1 MTQHQRQRIPFVVV
15 DEKRKHEKCLVMGA
29 GHFGSCLADHLAD
42 LANDVVIFDKDPEP
56 IESINRVHVN
66 EKYFKDY
73 PLSTRIRATTELTD
87 ELVKSSTVIVYSIPT
102 QAMRPVLSGLRSRL
116 SPDQLLIFVNK
127 GIESSTGKLPTE
139 VLDEVLGEPYTS
151 QAVFM
156 SGPTFSEEVVQ
167 RLPTAITAASKS
179 VERAQWAQ
187 RTFHA
192 PHFRVY
198 TSPDTVGVCVAGAL
212 KNVVAIGSGLATGQG
227 FQNNARAAIIT
238 RGLAEISRI
247 GIKLGANPLTFVGLS
262 GVGDLLL
269 TASSEVTS
277 ASAAHSN
284 EFALFILLLHPNNAI
299 QKSRNFTVGYRLGK
313 GESLPHVLKTLGS
326 TAEGVETTRAAY
338 KLVQKLDV
346 DAPMIT
352 LMHKFLFEGVAM
364 EDAVR
369 ALVTREMKS
378 ELYGWV
384 SADEL
389 KDAGGGVAALEPPS
403 GNLWTDPSYAA
414 PRIVSG
420 LLVKGKTNEAM
431 PGSPKRAFRSVS
443 ESQPRAG
450 WGKGALK
457 ETGTITQKEQ
467 IDVKNTRARLEEL
480 FADLSGALLAPP
492 VPPVRPTPSAGAG
505 RPTDSFLVPLCMS
518 QPPSPIPTNATSTGA
533 LVSSTSVPLHMQQ
546 TPVSS
551 SQAFNS
557 PNTASGLSP
566 SQMAALHQQHTS
578 PPVSGSHPQIAQPSG
593 AQAQPTSQQ
602 QGSSSKIGSHGV
614 GPNVVGV
621 HYKVGKKIGEGSFG
635 IIYEGVNL
643 LNNGPVAIKFEP
655 RKSDA
660 PQLRDEYR
668 TYKILAGCV
677 GIPNVYYFG
686 QEGLHNI
693 LVIDLLGPSLEDLF
707 DICGRRFSVKT
718 VCMAAKQMVTRVQTI
733 HDRNLIYRD
742 IKPDNFLIGRL
753 PKYSSSAATGADGHN
768 LIPSSASTGSS
779 LSGVSTLTNG
789 TGGTPQTPRDPN
801 SILQNHSKEHP
812 HPASMIY
819 MVDFGMAKQ
828 YRDPKTK
835 QHIPYRERKSLSGT
849 ARYMSINTH
858 LGREQSRRDD
868 LEALGHVFMYFL
880 RGGLPWQGLKAATNK
895 QKYEKIGEK
904 KQTTGIKELCEG
916 YPDEFATYLT
926 YVRKLGFEET
936 PDYDYLR
943 GLMNKVLAKIGEQD
957 DGVFDWMIVME
968 RQRLEKERD
977 RERERERERA
987 RQAAAQAA
995 AQQQVSQQPPSL
1007 PVDQLGRGGRE
1018 MPGSVMGLAG
1028 SPVLGPHQSGGQQ
1041 QPGSPNALAPHNALR
1056 DSGSLSPSHD
1066 RFGSHMQVG
1075 GGGHGLQSTT
1085 ASVQVLVGST
1095 IFGNEGGSGRLT
1107 DRQPQLIT
1115 DDGSGRVSRG
1125 GNNSREQNY
1134 SPVQPP
1140 DDMRYDQHR
1149 RSGQMGPGAIANA
1162 SMGSQSGS
1170 LSPINKALAGQQGAT
1185 GQGVATQ
1192 LAYQQQQVQQQ
1203 QQQQQY
1209 QQQGGGSPQQPTG
1222 QRRKKGFFQRV
1233 FGCCGGGDDPDGPDV
1248 IDHRAGNGQ
1257 GGRGP
1262 GV

>member
-1 MTQHQRQRIPFVVV
+1 
-15 DEKRKHEKCLVMGA
+15 
-29 GHFGSCLADHLAD
+29 
-42 LANDVVIFDKDPEP
+42 
-56 IESINRVHVN
+56 
-66 EKYFKDY
+66 
-73 PLSTRIRATTELTD
+73 
-87 ELVKSSTVIVYSIPT
+87 
-102 QAMRPVLSGLRSRL
+102 
-116 SPDQLLIFVNK
+116 
-127 GIESSTGKLPTE
+127 
-139 VLDEVLGEPYTS
+139 
-151 QAVFM
+151 M
-156 SGPTFSEEVVQ
+156 S
-167 RLPTAITAASKS
+167 
-179 VERAQWAQ
+179 
-187 RTFHA
+187 H
-192 PHFRVY
+192 
-198 TSPDTVGVCVAGAL
+198 
-212 KNVVAIGSGLATGQG
+212 
-227 FQNNARAAIIT
+227 
-238 RGLAEISRI
+238 
-247 GIKLGANPLTFVGLS
+247 
-262 GVGDLLL
+262 
-269 TASSEVTS
+269 
-277 ASAAHSN
+277 
-284 EFALFILLLHPNNAI
+284 
-299 QKSRNFTVGYRLGK
+299 
-313 GESLPHVLKTLGS
+313 
-326 TAEGVETTRAAY
+326 
-338 KLVQKLDV
+338 
-346 DAPMIT
+346 
-352 LMHKFLFEGVAM
+352 
-364 EDAVR
+364 
-369 ALVTREMKS
+369 
-378 ELYGWV
+378 
-384 SADEL
+384 
-389 KDAGGGVAALEPPS
+389 
-403 GNLWTDPSYAA
+403 
-414 PRIVSG
+414 
-420 LLVKGKTNEAM
+420 
-431 PGSPKRAFRSVS
+431 
-443 ESQPRAG
+443 
-450 WGKGALK
+450 
-457 ETGTITQKEQ
+457 
-467 IDVKNTRARLEEL
+467 
-480 FADLSGALLAPP
+480 
-492 VPPVRPTPSAGAG
+492 
-505 RPTDSFLVPLCMS
+505 
-518 QPPSPIPTNATSTGA
+518 PPSPIPTTSTSP
-533 LVSSTSVPLHMQQ
+533 LVAPQNLAMQQ
-546 TPVSS
+546 SSNSQPVLAGQPGQLPSS
-551 SQAFNS
+551 GHHQHI
-557 PNTASGLSP
+557 SGS
-566 SQMAALHQQHTS
+566 S
-578 PPVSGSHPQIAQPSG
+578 SHPQIAGQPG
-593 AQAQPTSQQ
+593 AAPQGGSSPHQGATALT
-602 QGSSSKIGSHGV
+602 GSSSKVGHGG

-753 PKYSSSAATGADGHN
+753 PKYSSSSATASDGHT

-789 TGGTPQTPRDPN
+789 TGGTPQAPRDPN

-995 AQQQVSQQPPSL
+995 AQQAMMQQPER
-1007 PVDQLGRGGRE
+1007 GRDGI
-1018 MPGSVMGLAG
+1018 PGSGLLSG
-1028 SPVLGPHQSGGQQ
+1028 SPVLGSHPTQ
-1041 QPGSPNALAPHNALR
+1041 QPGSPNALAPHGGLR

-1066 RFGSHMQVG
+1066 RFGSH
-1075 GGGHGLQSTT
+1075 LQSGGAHGIQSAT

-1107 DRQPQLIT
+1107 DRQPQQINE
-1115 DDGSGRVSRG
+1115 DGSGRMSRG
-1125 GNNSREQNY
+1125 GNASREQQY

-1140 DDMRYDQHR
+1140 DDMRYEAHR
-1149 RSGQMGPGAIANA
+1149 RSGGTPAAVNPALAPSGAA
-1162 SMGSQSGS
+1162 S
-1170 LSPINKALAGQQGAT
+1170 PVNKALAGQQVST
-1185 GQGVATQ
+1185 
-1192 LAYQQQQVQQQ
+1192 VQAA
-1203 QQQQQY
+1203 QQY
-1209 QQQGGGSPQQPTG
+1209 QQQQTASSAGGQQQQAG
-1222 QRRKKGFFQRV
+1222 QRRKKNFFQKV
-1233 FGCCGGGDDPDGPDV
+1233 FGCCGGGDDSDGPEL
-1248 IDHRAGNGQ
+1248 NGQ
-1257 GGRGP
+1257 GGNR
-1262 GV
+1262 